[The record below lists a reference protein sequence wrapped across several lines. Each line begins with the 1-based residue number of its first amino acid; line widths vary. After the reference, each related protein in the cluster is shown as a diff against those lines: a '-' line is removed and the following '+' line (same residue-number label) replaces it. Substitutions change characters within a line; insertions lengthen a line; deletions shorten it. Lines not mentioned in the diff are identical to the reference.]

1 MTLMQN
7 TLIKASAG
15 TGKTYTLATRMIR
28 MLLIGVEPPTIVA
41 LTFSRAA
48 AGEIFNKLAER
59 LAAAALSDE
68 GAAAESATVLRDLS
82 PELEAT
88 ITAAHGTPLTS
99 SCFRGLLRQVIESQ
113 HLSMIG
119 TLDSFM
125 FRMVQSFPL
134 ELGFQGATTMM
145 DTFEKEKQINQA
157 VALILHQRAKT
168 REVQSFMEAFRL
180 ACFGRESKNCFDS
193 MISFVSDWHAA
204 WVETAGSGE
213 NAWGRPETIWP
224 DGLPWKIAGQ
234 VVDLAAELRTRITP
248 LWQRDFPKGAEQ
260 WEQFCDFVREFNNTL
275 PSAPAGVA
283 NVLKAY
289 DPAASTITI
298 KYGRTEMTFSGSDAE
313 LIRGTVETL
322 FALIL
327 QACCA
332 TTQGIYMI
340 IRAYETVYS
349 ANTRRRGL
357 MTFSDIPNLIS
368 ALDSSIRMNIEYRF
382 DTRFRHWAL
391 DEFQDTS
398 HAQWNA
404 VRELVDEVIQSS
416 DDERSIFIVGDVKQA
431 IYGWRGGDV
440 AIFNGQADSGLY
452 ELHDL
457 SLSYRYAP
465 EIAALVNLIFDGA
478 HIDSSLRGS
487 AASAG
492 AMWRSNWVAHASRQP
507 PGFVAVERVEAAAK
521 GSPQISSW
529 IERTC
534 AILKAEEPWKHNL
547 STAILVRSNTQ
558 GEAFADALKS
568 AGIPTVW
575 EGENSICDTPVVN
588 ALLHVLLVAEHPG
601 NTLAWQHLCASPLA
615 ECVFRSECALAPDK
629 GAAMLAQRVL
639 ADLSRKGLSRT
650 LRGYIE
656 CVLDRATDAFTRSR
670 LDDLIRA
677 AATFNTQSDPQS
689 TLTDFAAFARTFVN
703 RDKAGAATVKI
714 LTIHRSKGLGF
725 DCVIVPL
732 IEHTG
737 FTTLPHEKSLRAADS
752 RWILHPPPRRIT
764 ELDPVLAA
772 AWDHTLNN
780 YVFEELC
787 VMYVAMTRAKRA
799 MTILLKP
806 AAGAST
812 TDYFADLIERS
823 LDAPLPY
830 SRGDP
835 AWYSNCAPPA
845 LPPSAETGGP
855 PALRRPARNAVARIT
870 PSRTVLE
877 GMCAAALF
885 SRSESGAMLKG
896 TRLHEALRRIEW
908 LAPPFTQPA
917 QIGISEIDLTTASPL
932 RDALTRASETIDLWR
947 ERSFEIIISGRWVSG
962 TFDRVVFTGR
972 DSDRRAEIM
981 DFKTNRRQSGES
993 SQSFRNRM
1001 EETYRAQMNLY
1012 RDALEQLAGIPA
1024 SRITTSLLLTES
1036 RECLQLQASI

>member
-28 MLLIGVEPPTIVA
+28 MLLLGVEPPTIVA

-59 LAAAALSDE
+59 LAAAAFSDA
-68 GAAAESATVLRDLS
+68 GAAAESATVMRDLS
-82 PELEAT
+82 AELHGA
-88 ITAAHGTPLTS
+88 IAAAHGPQLTR
-99 SCFRGLLRQVIESQ
+99 SCFRGLLRQVIETQ

-145 DTFEKEKQINQA
+145 DTFEIERQINQS
-157 VALILHQRAKT
+157 VAQILHQRKNT
-168 REVQSFMEAFRL
+168 RELHSFMEAFRL
-180 ACFGRESKNCFDS
+180 AGFGRESKTYFAS
-193 MISFVSDWHAA
+193 MINFVNDWHSA
-204 WVETAGSGE
+204 WMETAASGE
-213 NAWGRPETIWP
+213 GAWGRPEVIWP
-224 DGLPWKIAGQ
+224 DGLPWKVAGE
-234 VVDLAAELRTRITP
+234 VADLAAELRTRITP
-248 LWQRDFPKGAEQ
+248 LWQREFPKGAEQ

-289 DPAASTITI
+289 DPAARTITI
-298 KYGRTEMTFSGSDAE
+298 KYGRTEMTFSGGEAK
-313 LIRGTVETL
+313 LIRETIETL

-332 TTQGIYMI
+332 TTQGIYQI

-416 DDERSIFIVGDVKQA
+416 DEERSIFIVGDVKQA

-440 AIFNGQADSGLY
+440 AIFNGQADSGMY

-465 EIAALVNLIFDGA
+465 EIADLVNLIFDGT

-487 AASAG
+487 AARAG
-492 AMWRSNWVAHASRQP
+492 EMWRRNWVAHASRQP
-507 PGFVAVERVEAAAK
+507 PGFVAVERVDPAPK

-534 AILKAEEPWKHNL
+534 AILRETQPWKRNL

-558 GEAFADALKS
+558 GAAFADALKS

-601 NTLAWQHLCASPLA
+601 NTLAWQHVCASPLA
-615 ECVFRSECALAPDK
+615 QSEFRRECALAPDK

-639 ADLSRKGLSRT
+639 ADISRKGLSRT

-656 CVLDRATDAFTRSR
+656 SVLDNHTDEFTQSR

-677 AATFNTQSDPQS
+677 AAIFTTQSDPQN
-689 TLTDFAAFARTFVN
+689 TLTDFAAFAGTFVN
-703 RDKAGAATVKI
+703 RDKAGASTVKI

-725 DCVIVPL
+725 DYVIVPVM
-732 IEHTG
+732 ETTG
-737 FTTLPHEKSLRAADS
+737 FTTLPREKSLRASDR
-752 RWILHPPPRRIT
+752 RWILHSPPRRIT
-764 ELDPVLAA
+764 ELDPLLAE

-806 AAGAST
+806 SAAAST
-812 TDYFADLIERS
+812 TEYFSDLIERS
-823 LDAPLPY
+823 LGGALPY

-835 AWYSNCAPPA
+835 AWHSTCAPHA
-845 LPPSAETGGP
+845 LPPSAETAGP
-855 PALRRPARNAVARIT
+855 PALRRPVRNAVARIT
-870 PSRTVLE
+870 PSHTVLE
-877 GMCAAALF
+877 GISAAALF

-896 TRLHEALRRIEW
+896 TRIHEALSRIEW
-908 LAPPFTQPA
+908 LEAPFPQPP
-917 QIGISEIDLTTASPL
+917 QIGISDLDLTTASPF
-932 RDALTRASETIDLWR
+932 RDALTRAADVIDLWR
-947 ERSFEIIISGRWVSG
+947 ERSFEIILESRWISG

-972 DSDRRAEIM
+972 DATRRAEIL
-981 DFKTNRRQSGES
+981 DFKTNRQHTGES
-993 SQSFRNRM
+993 QAEFRRRM
-1001 EETYRAQMNLY
+1001 AETYSAQMNLY

-1024 SRITTSLLLTES
+1024 GRITISLLLTES
-1036 RECLQLQASI
+1036 REHLRLPASI